1 MSMNI
6 SHLGI
11 PGSFSYLAAVEYF
24 GMNNE
29 FTGKKTFKEI
39 FDSVFLEQCDAGI
52 IPLENSLA
60 GSIYENYDLLF
71 RYGVNVIG
79 EQYIHVE
86 HTLIGITTGESAEE
100 RISHLKKVYSH
111 PKALEQCSIFFEKN
125 PHIEQIAYSD
135 TAAAAKHIAELG
147 DTSIGAIANDISS
160 RLYKLQPI
168 KKNIE
173 DDKQNFTR
181 FLVITRDTPYNDHS
195 DKCSLM
201 FTIPHVPGSLYRTLK
216 FLADHELNLTKI
228 ESRPIA
234 GKPFEYIFFIDFMF
248 HSVRFR
254 EIDDILTKFRS
265 STQTLKVLGFYPSGS
280 YNP

>member
-1 MSMNI
+1 MNI

-24 GMNNE
+24 GSGND
-29 FTGKKTFKEI
+29 FTGKNTFKEI

-71 RYGVNVIG
+71 RYGVNVTG

-86 HTLIGITTGESAEE
+86 HTLMSVTGGEPEEE
-100 RISHLKKVYSH
+100 RIAHLKKVYSH
-111 PKALEQCSIFFEKN
+111 PKALEQCRLFFEKH
-125 PHIEQIAYSD
+125 PHIEQVAYSD
-135 TAAAAKHIAELG
+135 TAAAARHIAELG
-147 DTSIGAIANDISS
+147 DKSIGAIANDLSS
-160 RLYKLQPI
+160 RLYKLQPL
-168 KKNIE
+168 KKSIE

-181 FLVITRDTPYNDHS
+181 FLIITRDTPFDDHY

-201 FTIPHVPGSLYRTLK
+201 FTIPHVPGSLYHTLK
-216 FLADHELNLTKI
+216 FLADHDLNLTKI

-234 GKPFEYIFFIDFMF
+234 GKPFEYIFFIDFLF
-248 HSVRFR
+248 HSEKFR
-254 EIDDILTKFRS
+254 EIDDILSKFRS
-265 STQTLKVLGFYPSGS
+265 TTQSLKVLGFYPSGTF
-280 YNP
+280 NL